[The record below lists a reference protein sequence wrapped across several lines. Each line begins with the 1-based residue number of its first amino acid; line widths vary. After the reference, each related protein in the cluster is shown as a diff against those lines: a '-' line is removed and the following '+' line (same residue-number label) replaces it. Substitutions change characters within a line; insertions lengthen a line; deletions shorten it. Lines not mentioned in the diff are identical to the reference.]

1 MKITTQC
8 VPCLIERIRY
18 QSELRDDKNG
28 PEIIKAVLEILARD
42 YDPDKCSA
50 EIATDVHRKSH
61 EMLGFDPYF
70 DIKEESNRVAVSL
83 LPRAGEFI
91 ERSHDRLEAA
101 MITSIVG
108 NVLDFGISHRWTS
121 PRNLEENFDSLL
133 NEGLGYSD
141 LESIRPYLTHG
152 NNILYFTDNCGEVVL
167 DKLLLEELKDRGCRI
182 VLVVKGEPILTDAT
196 MKDVRELELD
206 EMVDK
211 VLTTGAFAVGLNMKR
226 MPAELRKEMDSV
238 DLIISKGM
246 ANFEALSENIQH
258 PTAFLL
264 RTKCAPVARA
274 LGLEVEI
281 NAMKLVL
288 PDS

>member
-1 MKITTQC
+1 MKITTRC

-18 QSELRDDKNG
+18 QSELKDGKNG

-50 EIATDVHRKSH
+50 EIATDVHRISH

-70 DIKEESNRVAVSL
+70 DVKEESNRVVMSL
-83 LPRAGEFI
+83 LPRAEEFI
-91 ERSHDRLEAA
+91 DNSDDRLEAA

-108 NVLDFGISHRWTS
+108 NVLDFGISDKWTS
-121 PRNLEENFDSLL
+121 PQSLEENFDSLL

-141 LESIRPYLTHG
+141 IEIIRPYLTGG

-167 DKLLLEELKDRGCRI
+167 DKLLLKELKDRGCRV

-196 MKDVRELELD
+196 MKDVRELEL
-206 EMVDK
+206 EKIVDR
-211 VLTTGAFAVGLNMKR
+211 VLTTGTFAVGMDMGR
-226 MPAELRKEMDSV
+226 MPEELREEFDSV

-246 ANFEALSENIQH
+246 ANFEAMSENISH

-264 RTKCAPVARA
+264 RTKCVPVAQA
-274 LGLEVEI
+274 LGLDLEI
-281 NAMKLVL
+281 NAMKLIL